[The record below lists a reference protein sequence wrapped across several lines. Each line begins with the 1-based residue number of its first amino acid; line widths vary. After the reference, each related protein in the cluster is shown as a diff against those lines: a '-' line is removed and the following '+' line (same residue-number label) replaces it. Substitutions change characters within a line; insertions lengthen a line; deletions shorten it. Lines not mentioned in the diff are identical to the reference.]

1 MEQIYPT
8 WFRHNYR
15 ICLNGQCSNFTPEKL
30 LDTFVVHVSF
40 LLSFTMNVRR
50 MQLRIKDFDIMTSSR
65 FSVLEVDDALFD
77 EIFAL

>member
-1 MEQIYPT
+1 M
-8 WFRHNYR
+8 
-15 ICLNGQCSNFTPEKL
+15 
-30 LDTFVVHVSF
+30 DTFVVHVSF

-50 MQLRIKDFDIMTSSR
+50 MQLRVKDFDIMTSSR